1 MKKLLDD
8 ARICLALLSRLPVPL
23 PKNEDGTKFDLQ
35 TNIAQ
40 IGKAYRAAPLVGVV
54 VGFVA
59 ALAYILG
66 YSLPG
71 APVYLS
77 AVLAVSAQ
85 LMISGASEEIGFAK
99 VLSLRPHPAA
109 DAGESDGHDEEAG
122 LVAGVIGAV
131 IVVLL
136 KIFLVAE
143 LAEPFRAGLA
153 LIAASALG
161 RAVQVQLMAFTSSD
175 SATQPSKL
183 DATTSM
189 IVGAAIG
196 AGALLLPNITGGSG
210 GLLLTFGGF
219 LRTIIGAL
227 VGLSISAALFFSLT
241 KCRHHLDNINVKEAL
256 GLVIEL
262 GALFGTVAM
271 MPFPG
276 E

>member
-8 ARICLALLSRLPVPL
+8 ARICLALLTRLPVPL

-35 TNIAQ
+35 ANIAQ

-189 IVGAAIG
+189 VVGAAIG

-262 GALFGTVAM
+262 GALFGIVAM

>member
-8 ARICLALLSRLPVPL
+8 ARICLALLTRLPVPL

-35 TNIAQ
+35 ANIAQ

-59 ALAYILG
+59 ALAYVLG

-71 APVYLS
+71 NPVYLS

-85 LMISGASEEIGFAK
+85 IVISGASEEIGFAK
-99 VLSLRPHPAA
+99 VISLRPHPTA
-109 DAGESDGHDEEAG
+109 DAGEADGHDEEAG
-122 LVAGVIGAV
+122 LVAGVIGAM

-143 LAEPFRAGLA
+143 IAYPFQAGAA

-175 SATQPSKL
+175 SASQPSKL

-189 IVGAAIG
+189 IIGAMIGAAAIF
-196 AGALLLPNITGGSG
+196 LVTMSDFSSG
-210 GLLLTFGGF
+210 FLANLGGF
-219 LRTIIGAL
+219 IGTIIGAL
-227 VGLSISAALFFSLT
+227 VGVGISASLFFSLT

-262 GALFGTVAM
+262 GALFGIFAT

-276 E
+276 A